1 MSRPDFTSVVQTD
14 VRAIQSWAID
24 NLSPLAG
31 AAVKRM
37 PVAQGAADC
46 HLMTLT
52 YTGDMTPWIVE
63 ILADSSVQTAA
74 FKRVEA

>member
-1 MSRPDFTSVVQTD
+1 MYEPS
-14 VRAIQSWAID
+14 
-24 NLSPLAG
+24 NLGPPITLARLQG
-31 AAVKRM
+31 AAVM

-52 YTGDMTPWIVE
+52 YTGDMTPWIVD
-63 ILADSSVQTAA
+63 ILTDSSVQTAA

>member
-1 MSRPDFTSVVQTD
+1 
-14 VRAIQSWAID
+14 
-24 NLSPLAG
+24 
-31 AAVKRM
+31 M

-52 YTGDMTPWIVE
+52 YSGDMATWIVE